1 MITPA
6 FYYVFSTTCAHSHL
20 RALPVKHLPFARA
33 VSQNCE
39 SLYNDICPF
48 FFREHV
54 LPEFLTL
61 TNYIFS
67 PLLQA
72 SLQWTETVPTAKNKA
87 LCQRLPIRML

>member
-1 MITPA
+1 VITPA

-33 VSQNCE
+33 MSQTVSHYTMT
-39 SLYNDICPF
+39 SVLF